1 MLPALIGGA
10 MAIRITVLALLLG
23 TVACSG
29 GTPTTP
35 APTQA
40 SLTATIS
47 PNPVTA
53 TVCSPSCA
61 ATDGSGRLFQWRV
74 QGNVTIQETA
84 GVAGNINSITVTN
97 FNPPIVY
104 TSDVIA
110 QRSGTTHM
118 TAKGTLLVPVAII
131 YGLVDNPA
139 ASRAIVMSFVVSFT
153 DEKGNQEST
162 STQWT
167 TN

>member
-1 MLPALIGGA
+1 M
-10 MAIRITVLALLLG
+10 RITVVALLFV

-40 SLTATIS
+40 SITAAIS
-47 PNPVTA
+47 PNPITA
-53 TVCSPSCA
+53 TVCSPPCA
-61 ATDGSGRLFQWRV
+61 AIDGSGRLFQWRV

-84 GVAGNINSITVTN
+84 GLGGNINSITVTN

-110 QRSGTTHM
+110 QRSGTNRV
-118 TAKGTLLVPVAII
+118 AARGSLIVPVTVI

-139 ASRAIVMSFVVSFT
+139 ASRAIVMSFTVSFL

>member
-1 MLPALIGGA
+1 MT
-10 MAIRITVLALLLG
+10 MRIMVLALLLV
-23 TVACSG
+23 TVACSS
-29 GTPTTP
+29 TPTTP

-40 SLTATIS
+40 SITAAIS

-53 TVCSPSCA
+53 MICSPSCA
-61 ATDGSGRLFQWRV
+61 AIDGSGRLFQWRV
-74 QGNVTIQETA
+74 QGNVTVQETA
-84 GVAGNINSITVTN
+84 GLGGNINSITVTN

-110 QRSGTTHM
+110 QRSGTNRV
-118 TAKGTLLVPVAII
+118 AARGSLIVPVTVI

-139 ASRAIVMSFVVSFT
+139 ASRAIVMSFTVSFL

>member
-1 MLPALIGGA
+1 MRVTSL
-10 MAIRITVLALLLG
+10 VLLLFS
-23 TVACSG
+23 VACSSSA
-29 GTPTTP
+29 PTTP
-35 APTQA
+35 TPNQA
-40 SLTATIS
+40 SITAAIS
-47 PNPVTA
+47 PNPITA

-61 ATDGSGRLFQWRV
+61 AIDGSGRLFQWRV

-84 GVAGNINSITVTN
+84 GLGGNINSITVAN
-97 FNPPIVY
+97 FSPPIVY

-110 QRSGTTHM
+110 QRSGTNRVSG
-118 TAKGTLLVPVAII
+118 KGTLIVPVTVI
-131 YGLVDNPA
+131 YGLVDNPVA
-139 ASRAIVMSFVVSFT
+139 NRAIVMSFVVSFT

>member
-1 MLPALIGGA
+1 MRV
-10 MAIRITVLALLLG
+10 AILALLLFA
-23 TVACSG
+23 VACSS

-35 APTQA
+35 APNQA
-40 SLTATIS
+40 SITAALS
-47 PNPVTA
+47 PNPITA
-53 TVCSPSCA
+53 TVCSPACA
-61 ATDGSGRLFQWRV
+61 AIDGSGRLFQWRV

-84 GVAGNINSITVTN
+84 GLGGNVASITVTN

-110 QRSGTTHM
+110 QRSGTSHVA
-118 TAKGTLLVPVAII
+118 AKGSLVVPVTVI

-139 ASRAIVMSFVVSFT
+139 ASRAIVMSFVVLFT
-153 DEKGNQEST
+153 DERGNQEST
-162 STQWT
+162 SAQWT

>member
-1 MLPALIGGA
+1 MRV
-10 MAIRITVLALLLG
+10 AILALLLFA
-23 TVACSG
+23 VACSS

-35 APTQA
+35 APNQA
-40 SLTATIS
+40 SITAALS
-47 PNPVTA
+47 PNPITA
-53 TVCSPSCA
+53 TVCSPTCA
-61 ATDGSGRLFQWRV
+61 AIDGSGRLFQWRV

-84 GVAGNINSITVTN
+84 GLGGNVASITVTN

-110 QRSGTTHM
+110 QRSGTSHVA
-118 TAKGTLLVPVAII
+118 AKGSLVVPVTVI

-139 ASRAIVMSFVVSFT
+139 ASRAIVMSFVVLFT
-153 DEKGNQEST
+153 DERGNQESA
-162 STQWT
+162 SAQWT